1 MDACSL
7 LLRLVQQGATAVHAP
22 TGTTGTAVSDL
33 LRECSVSLGDA
44 FEAVEGFN
52 EP

>member
-1 MDACSL
+1 MV
-7 LLRLVQQGATAVHAP
+7 VQQGATGVHAAA
-22 TGTTGTAVSDL
+22 GTARTAGSDL